1 MKKRTFLLS
10 GLGLAGALVVGWGF
24 MPARSRLH
32 GARPLPTA
40 EGQIALNGWV
50 KLGADDAVTVIMGRS
65 EMGQGAHTTLVS
77 LLCEELDCDP
87 ARVRIEHSPVD
98 HIYNNIAAMVA
109 GLPFHPDDQ
118 GVVKR
123 GAQWMVGKLMREVG
137 VMMTG
142 GSATVK
148 DLWLP
153 MRDAGAMA
161 RATLVN
167 AAARRLGVEPGQ
179 CTVAQGVVTGGGRSV
194 RFGELVADA
203 AKGGGL
209 APASSWTLKAPAQFR
224 LLGKPQKRFEAAGKL
239 DGSARFG
246 LDVQPPGC
254 LYAAVVMSPVIG
266 GTVRAFDASRAQDL
280 PGVKKIASFPAL
292 HGGSGGV
299 AVIADQY
306 WRARKALAALVIEW
320 EPGAA
325 AGASSPDLF
334 AQMTQ
339 ALDSGREFNFHEKG
353 EADER
358 LAGAA
363 SRIEAVY
370 RAPYL
375 AHAPMEPMNCTVQF
389 KDGRADV
396 WVSTQVPGMAR
407 DAVCGQLGLSKDQ
420 VSVHVQMLGGGFGRR
435 LDVDFIAQA
444 AFIARQ
450 VPGLPVQTIWSRE
463 EDMRHDFYRPAAVS
477 RFRAGFDGAGKL
489 LSWVNVSASQAI
501 QPQYLPRAMGWPAAG
516 PDKTTSE
523 GSFDQAYEFDHVR
536 IGHVAMELPVPVGFW
551 RAVGHSHQAFFK
563 ESFIDEAAA
572 HAKADPVAFRSA
584 LLARHPRHLAVL
596 RLAAEKAGWGQPL
609 APAPDGAKTARGIA
623 LHESFGSIVA
633 EVVEASLSK
642 ENAIRVHRVV
652 CAVDCGFAVNPNII
666 AQQMESA
673 VIFGLSAALFGDIT
687 FDKGQVTQGNYHD
700 YAMLRMDQT
709 PFIETHIVA
718 SDRHPEG
725 IGEPG
730 LPPVAPALA
739 NALFALTGQRLR
751 ELPLRLAAA

>member
-1 MKKRTFLLS
+1 MRKRTFLLS
-10 GLGLAGALVVGWGF
+10 GLGLAGALVVGWSV
-24 MPARSRLH
+24 MPARSRLN

-50 KLGADDAVTVIMGRS
+50 KLGADDSVTVIMGRS
-65 EMGQGAHTTLVS
+65 EMGQGVHTTLVS
-77 LLCEELDCDP
+77 LLAEELDCDL

-98 HIYNNIAAMVA
+98 HIYNNIASMVD
-109 GLPFHPDDQ
+109 GLPFHPDDN
-118 GVVKR
+118 GAVKR
-123 GAQWMVGKLMREVG
+123 GAQWMVGKIMREVG

-161 RATLVN
+161 RATLVG
-167 AAARRLGVEPGQ
+167 AAARRLGVEAGQ
-179 CTVAQGVVTGGGRSV
+179 CTVAKGVVSGGGKSL

-203 AKGGGL
+203 AKSGGL
-209 APASSWTLKAPAQFR
+209 APASTWTLKDPKQFQ
-224 LLGKPQKRFEAAGKL
+224 LLGKPLKRFEAASKL

-254 LYAAVVMSPVIG
+254 LFAAVTMSPVVG
-266 GTVRAFDASRAQDL
+266 GTVRKLDDSKAQAM
-280 PGVKKIASFPAL
+280 PGVKKIVSFPPL

-306 WRARKALAALVIEW
+306 WRARKALAALVVDW
-320 EPGAA
+320 EPGTA
-325 AGASSPDLF
+325 AGASSADLF
-334 AQMTQ
+334 AQMTR
-339 ALDSGREFNFHEKG
+339 ALDSGKAFDFYKKG
-353 EADER
+353 DADTQ
-358 LAGAA
+358 LASAA

-375 AHAPMEPMNCTVQF
+375 AHAPMEPMNCTVLL

-407 DAVCGQLGLSKDQ
+407 DAVCTQLGLSKDQ
-420 VSVHVQMLGGGFGRR
+420 VNVQVQLLGGGFGRR

-450 VPGLPVQTIWSRE
+450 TPGVPVQTLWSRE
-463 EDMRHDFYRPAAVS
+463 EDMKHDFYRPAAVS
-477 RFRAGFDGAGKL
+477 RFRAGFDGAGKVV
-489 LSWVNVSASQAI
+489 SWVNVSAGQAI

-523 GSFDQAYEFDHVR
+523 GSFDQAYEFEHAR
-536 IGHVAMELPVPVGFW
+536 IGHVAMELPIPVGFW

-563 ESFIDEAAA
+563 ESFVDEAAA
-572 HAKADPVAFRSA
+572 HAKADPVAFRAA

-633 EVVEASLSK
+633 EVVEASVSK
-642 ENAIRVHRVV
+642 ENEIRVHRVV

-666 AQQMESA
+666 AQQVESA
-673 VIFGLSAALFGDIT
+673 VIFGLSAALYGDIT
-687 FDKGQVTQGNYHD
+687 FEKGQVAQSNYHD
-700 YAMLRMDQT
+700 YAMLRMNET
-709 PFIETHIVA
+709 PVIETHIIA

-739 NALFALTGQRLR
+739 NALFALTGKRLR
-751 ELPLRLAAA
+751 ELPLRLAAS